1 METHYYDLIIIG
13 SGLAGL
19 RAALE
24 AARKSDGKIRIALIS
39 KVHLMRSH
47 SVCAEGGTGAAINQ
61 PDGDSLELHAWDTVK
76 GSDFLADQDVVFRF
90 VEKIIEEIY
99 LLDHWGIP
107 WSRKPDGRINQRPFG
122 GHSYPRAVF
131 AEDKTGFFE
140 MHTLYNRLQKYDNW
154 DRFDEHFVTKLLIKD
169 KKFHGCVAYDMSR
182 GEMCVFYGKA
192 CIMAT
197 GGAGRIYSFTTF
209 SHTVTGDGF
218 GLVFREGIPL
228 KDMEFMQFH
237 PTGIVPSGILVTEG
251 ARGEGGH
258 LKNNKGERFMEK
270 YAPERME
277 LAPRDIVSRAM
288 MTEIREGRGFERA
301 DGLHY
306 VHLDLTHLGRE
317 KLLERLPL
325 VREVGMKYLGID
337 IVERPL
343 PVRPVQHYTMGGIH
357 CDIDGK
363 VQGME
368 NMWAAGE
375 VACTSL
381 HGANRL
387 GTNST
392 AECLVWGA
400 ITGEKAL
407 EYLKN
412 GASEPDKMEDI
423 AKDEIQRIT
432 EKMIGKKGSENLY
445 DIRRELRMTMDEY
458 VGVFREKEGLEKAL
472 RKIKELRER
481 YKDIRISDR
490 SKVYNTELIN
500 ALELENMLDT
510 ALVVTISALKREESR
525 GAHYRLDFPKRDDE
539 KFLKHTIA
547 YRDEKEGVRLDYE
560 PVRIT
565 HWKPVERKY

>member
-1 METHYYDLIIIG
+1 
-13 SGLAGL
+13 
-19 RAALE
+19 
-24 AARKSDGKIRIALIS
+24 
-39 KVHLMRSH
+39 
-47 SVCAEGGTGAAINQ
+47 
-61 PDGDSLELHAWDTVK
+61 
-76 GSDFLADQDVVFRF
+76 
-90 VEKIIEEIY
+90 
-99 LLDHWGIP
+99 
-107 WSRKPDGRINQRPFG
+107 
-122 GHSYPRAVF
+122 
-131 AEDKTGFFE
+131 
-140 MHTLYNRLQKYDNW
+140 
-154 DRFDEHFVTKLLIKD
+154 
-169 KKFHGCVAYDMSR
+169 
-182 GEMCVFYGKA
+182 
-192 CIMAT
+192 
-197 GGAGRIYSFTTF
+197 
-209 SHTVTGDGF
+209 
-218 GLVFREGIPL
+218 
-228 KDMEFMQFH
+228 
-237 PTGIVPSGILVTEG
+237 
-251 ARGEGGH
+251 
-258 LKNNKGERFMEK
+258 
-270 YAPERME
+270 
-277 LAPRDIVSRAM
+277 M